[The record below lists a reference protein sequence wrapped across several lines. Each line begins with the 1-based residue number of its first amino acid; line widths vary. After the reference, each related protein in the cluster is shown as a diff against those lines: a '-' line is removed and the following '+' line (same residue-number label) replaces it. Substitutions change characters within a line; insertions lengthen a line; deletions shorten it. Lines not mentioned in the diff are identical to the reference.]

1 MNESKDNTRQSHD
14 EADLPPPPAEPDP
27 GECCGRGC
35 ERCVYVYYEE
45 ALERWREKVAAI
57 RAQRPASSS

>member
-1 MNESKDNTRQSHD
+1 MKEPTAGGDESG
-14 EADLPPPPAEPDP
+14 EGLILPPPPVEPEP

-57 RAQRPASSS
+57 KARHSMPSP